1 MRELSL
7 HILDIAQN
15 SIKAEAECLRIVII
29 EDLKNDK
36 LTIKIKDDGIG
47 MDADTVKKVVDPF
60 YTTRTTRKVGLG
72 IPLFKLSAEQCD
84 GFFDIKSN
92 LGQGTEITA
101 VFKHSHI
108 DRVPLG
114 DMPETII
121 TIINGCGNMD
131 LVYTHEYDGET
142 FTLNTKEIK
151 RLLDGVPINNLD
163 VISWLRAYIKEGL
176 LEIMDKPTQLL
187 TNG

>member
-15 SIKAEAECLRIVII
+15 SISAKAECLRIVVI
-29 EDLKNDK
+29 EDMVADR

-47 MDADTVKKVVDPF
+47 MDAETVRRVIDPF

-72 IPLFKLSAEQCD
+72 IPLFKSSAEQC
-84 GFFDIKSN
+84 GGYFEIKSQ
-92 LGQGTEITA
+92 LGAGTEITA

-114 DMPETII
+114 DMPETLV
-121 TIINGCGNMD
+121 TIINACESMD
-131 LVYTHEYDGET
+131 MIYTHTVNNET
-142 FTLNTKEIK
+142 FTLNTKEIRK
-151 RLLDGVPINNLD
+151 LLDGVPINNLD
-163 VISWLRAYIKEGL
+163 VITWLREYITEGL
-176 LEIMDKPTQLL
+176 QEIKGVQ
-187 TNG
+187 

>member
-15 SIKAEAECLRIVII
+15 SIKAEAETIRIAIM
-29 EDLKNDK
+29 EDTHEDK

-47 MDADTVKKVVDPF
+47 MDRDVLEKVVDPF
-60 YTTRTTRKVGLG
+60 YTSRTTRQVGLG
-72 IPLFKLSAEQCD
+72 IPLFKASAEQCD
-84 GFFDIKSN
+84 GFFDIKSQ
-92 LGQGTEITA
+92 LGAGTEIVA

-114 DMPETII
+114 NMPDTIV
-121 TIINGCGNMD
+121 TIINACDTID
-131 LVYTHEYDGET
+131 LIYTHCYNGKN

-151 RLLDGVPINNLD
+151 KLLDGVPISNID
-163 VISWLRAYIKEGL
+163 VVRWLKEYVLEGL
-176 LEIMDKPTQLL
+176 SEIYQP
-187 TNG
+187 

>member
-29 EDLKNDK
+29 EDLQNDR
-36 LTIKIKDDGIG
+36 LTIKIKDDGTG
-47 MDADTVKKVVDPF
+47 MDAETVKKVIDPF

-72 IPLFKLSAEQCD
+72 IPLFKISAEQCD

-121 TIINGCGNMD
+121 TIINGCENMD
-131 LVYTHEYDGET
+131 LVYTHHYNNDT

-151 RLLDGVPINNLD
+151 KLLDGVPINNFD
-163 VISWLRAYIKEGL
+163 VIAWLRAYITEGL
-176 LEIMDKPTQLL
+176 IEIMGKTS
-187 TNG
+187 

>member
-15 SIKAEAECLRIVII
+15 SIKAEAETLRIAII
-29 EDLKNDK
+29 EDYDRDL

-47 MDADTVKKVVDPF
+47 MDEETVKRVVDPF

-72 IPLFKLSAEQCD
+72 IPLFKISALQC
-84 GFFDIKSN
+84 GGSFEIKSQ
-92 LGQGTEITA
+92 LGKGTEIMAT
-101 VFKHSHI
+101 FQYSHI

-114 DMPETII
+114 NMAETIV
-121 TIINGCGNMD
+121 TILNVCEEMD
-131 LVYTHEYDGET
+131 LIYTHQIQGRT

-151 RLLDGVPINNLD
+151 KLLEGISINNVEVL
-163 VISWLRAYIKEGL
+163 SWLRGYINEGL
-176 LEIMDKPTQLL
+176 AEIRAEEKVVI
-187 TNG
+187 

>member
-15 SIKAEAECLRIVII
+15 SINAGAECLRIVVI
-29 EDLKNDK
+29 EDLASDK

-47 MDADTVKKVVDPF
+47 MDSETVKRVIDPF

-72 IPLFKLSAEQCD
+72 IPLFKTSAEQCE
-84 GFFDIKSN
+84 GYFDIKSH
-92 LGQGTEITA
+92 LGGGTEIIA

-114 DMPETII
+114 NMPDTIV
-121 TIINGCGNMD
+121 TIINACDHMD
-131 LVYTHEYDGET
+131 LVYTHTYNGLT
-142 FTLNTKEIK
+142 FTLNTREIK
-151 RLLDGVPINNLD
+151 KLLDGVPISNLD
-163 VISWLRAYIKEGL
+163 VIKWLREYITEGL
-176 LEIMDKPTQLL
+176 NEIMGIQ
-187 TNG
+187 

>member
-15 SIKAEAECLRIVII
+15 SIKAEAECLRIAVI
-29 EDLKNDK
+29 EDLINDK
-36 LTIKIKDDGIG
+36 LTIKIKDDGTG

-72 IPLFKLSAEQCD
+72 IPLFKLSAEQC
-84 GFFDIKSN
+84 GGYFEIKSQ
-92 LGQGTEITA
+92 LGIGTEITA

-114 DMPETII
+114 NMP
-121 TIINGCGNMD
+121 
-131 LVYTHEYDGET
+131 
-142 FTLNTKEIK
+142 
-151 RLLDGVPINNLD
+151 
-163 VISWLRAYIKEGL
+163 
-176 LEIMDKPTQLL
+176 
-187 TNG
+187 

>member
-15 SIKAEAECLRIVII
+15 SIKAEAECLRIVVI
-29 EDLKNDK
+29 EDLASDK
-36 LTIKIKDDGIG
+36 LTIKIKDDGTG
-47 MDADTVKKVVDPF
+47 MDSETVSKVIDPF

-72 IPLFKLSAEQCD
+72 IPLFKTSAEQCD
-84 GFFDIKSN
+84 GYFEIKSN
-92 LGQGTEITA
+92 LGAGTEIIA

-114 DMPETII
+114 NMPDTIV
-121 TIINGCGNMD
+121 TIINGCDNMD
-131 LVYTHEYDGET
+131 LVYTHTFNGLT

-151 RLLDGVPINNLD
+151 KLLDGVPISNLD
-163 VISWLRAYIKEGL
+163 VISWLREYITEGL
-176 LEIMDKPTQLL
+176 NEIMGIQ
-187 TNG
+187 